1 MHRAIRPIAADTNVD
16 DSVRSCWAK
25 GVDERKISTTSLAY
39 LLHGAGPTA
48 YMSAFIGAVVSPRND
63 KNGMNVANVWVPD
76 KAICVMHSRARAAS
90 FLSRR
95 VTAGRSR
102 RRMSRH
108 IGANRS

>member
-48 YMSAFIGAVVSPRND
+48 QVVIDAAVSRRNG
-63 KNGMNVANVWVPD
+63 KSVMNVCVPD